1 MPASPDEPRDLKL
14 EQSLSGLRYTTTT
27 WERFRLHIAVLFL
40 GPYGIPILV
49 TFLSWLLQGVLSP
62 AAQEV
67 METILLSL
75 WALAM
80 LQPPLFLVGL
90 LLLRGRAQAQVSI
103 DQHGMTLE
111 RQRQPSERVLWAACD
126 GVRRRGR
133 LVEVGIRGRWLP
145 LPSPKTY
152 PDAMWLEEV
161 VRQNINARADD
172 AIAPPEE
179 VARAL
184 RALTGRVSS

>member
-49 TFLSWLLQGVLSP
+49 AFLSWLLQGVLSP

-90 LLLRGRAQAQVSI
+90 LLLRRWAQAQVSI
-103 DQHGMTLE
+103 DQHGMTME
-111 RQRQPSERVLWAACD
+111 RLRRPSERVLWAACD

-145 LPSPKTY
+145 LPSPRTY

-161 VRQNINARADD
+161 VRQNIDARADD